1 MTQIDLI
8 LIFLIICS
16 GVNGGITRHKRYS
29 YLENKWIVKSL
40 TYRVTKYPSVLPK
53 NIVDSEIKRA
63 FDLWQQ
69 QINLEFQQHPVG
81 PVDIE
86 IK

>member
-1 MTQIDLI
+1 M
-8 LIFLIICS
+8 FLIICS
-16 GVNGGITRHKRYS
+16 RVNGGITRNKRYS
-29 YLENKWIVKSL
+29 YFENKWIVKSL

-69 QINLEFQQHPVG
+69 QINLEFHKNAVG